1 MPILLSATSV
11 ANLFVVAPAT
21 FASTKATNEKPDN
34 AQTCKNN
41 IKKQVKGERLLEYCN
56 DSGFFPCS
64 KLAFYKG
71 TTGTSLGWTGRPQVG
86 KSQIFRYI

>member
-41 IKKQVKGERLLEYCN
+41 IKKKEQVKGERLLEYCN
-56 DSGFFPCS
+56 DSGFFLVQNLLFT
-64 KLAFYKG
+64 KVQQGL
-71 TTGTSLGWTGRPQVG
+71 L
-86 KSQIFRYI
+86 